1 MLCLACG
8 VARASPTRWAAEV
21 SVSLLPQELL
31 RHKRDGEV
39 LRDDEIQALVGGI
52 TDGSLCDAQVGA
64 FAMAVRLRGMQPA
77 ETLALTLAMRDSGRV
92 LDWRVFDL
100 PGPLLDKHST
110 GGVGD
115 SVSLLLAPMLAACG
129 AYVPMLSGRGLGHTG
144 GTLDKLE
151 ALPGYRTRV
160 DIDELQRI
168 VRDTGLAI
176 VGASAELAPADA
188 RLYAVRDVTATVDS
202 IPLITASILSK
213 KLAAGTD
220 ALVLDVKTGSG
231 ATLIDPEAARELA
244 HTLVAV
250 ASKAG
255 LKACAWITAMDQ
267 PLTDRIGN
275 ALELGA
281 VLDVLAGRGEQ
292 PLLLSLS
299 LALGAELL
307 IAGGLATDSS
317 DAVERLRAALASGAA
332 AERFARMV
340 AALGGPKDVFA
351 RRNRLFAPAPMVAAV
366 FAQRAGVV
374 AGMDVRRI
382 GMALVSLGAGR
393 SHPDQAV
400 DPRVGFTALA
410 RIGCRVDSER
420 PLALV
425 HAADKR
431 SLLQASDALRDAFRI
446 VDEAPQRDLPLL
458 HERIAPHAVE
468 AA

>member
-1 MLCLACG
+1 MSA
-8 VARASPTRWAAEV
+8 
-21 SVSLLPQELL
+21 SLLPQEIL

-39 LRDDEIQALVGGI
+39 LHDREINAIVQGI
-52 TDGSLCDAQVGA
+52 TDSSLCDAQIGA
-64 FAMAVRLRGMQPA
+64 FAMAVRLRGMDPN

-92 LDWRVFDL
+92 IDWRGFDL

-129 AYVPMLSGRGLGHTG
+129 AFVPMLSGRGLGHTG

-151 ALPGYRTRV
+151 ALPGYRTRIS
-160 DIDELQRI
+160 IDELQRV

-176 VGASAELAPADA
+176 VGVSEELAPADA

-213 KLAAGTD
+213 KLAAGSD

-231 ATLIDPEAARELA
+231 ATLADPDAARELA

-255 LKACAWITAMDQ
+255 LKASAWITAMDQ

-281 VLDVLAGRGEQ
+281 VLDVLAGQAEQ

-307 IAGGLATDSS
+307 TAGGLASSWS
-317 DAVERLRAALASGAA
+317 DAVAQLRTALASGAA
-332 AERFARMV
+332 AERFAGMV
-340 AALGGPKDVFA
+340 AALGGPGDVFA
-351 RRNRLFAPAPMVAAV
+351 RRNRWFAPAPLVAAV
-366 FAQRAGVV
+366 FAQPAGVV

-393 SHPDQAV
+393 SHPDQLV

-410 RIGCRVDSER
+410 KIGCRVDSER

-425 HAADKR
+425 HAADKH
-431 SLLQASDALRDAFRI
+431 SLLRASDALRAAFRI
-446 VDEAPQRDLPLL
+446 VDEAARRELPLL
-458 HERIAPHAVE
+458 HERIAPRTAE

>member
-1 MLCLACG
+1 MTA
-8 VARASPTRWAAEV
+8 
-21 SVSLLPQELL
+21 SLLPQEIL
-31 RHKRDGEV
+31 RRKRNGDA
-39 LRDDEIQALVGGI
+39 LRDAEIQSLVQGI
-52 TDGSLCDAQVGA
+52 SDGSLCDAQIGA
-64 FAMAVRLRGMQPA
+64 FAMAVRLRGMDPA

-92 LDWRVFDL
+92 LDWRAFDL

-151 ALPGYRTRV
+151 ALPGYRTRIG
-160 DIDELQRI
+160 IDELQR
-168 VRDTGLAI
+168 VVHDTGLAI
-176 VGASAELAPADA
+176 VGASSELAPADA

-202 IPLITASILSK
+202 ISLITASILSK
-213 KLAAGTD
+213 KLAAGSD

-231 ATLIDPEAARELA
+231 ATLTDPDEARKLA
-244 HTLVAV
+244 QTLVEV

-255 LKACAWITAMDQ
+255 LKASAWITAMDQ
-267 PLTDRIGN
+267 PLTDRVGN
-275 ALELGA
+275 SLELSA
-281 VLDVLAGRGEQ
+281 VLDVLSGRSEQ

-307 IAGGLATDSS
+307 TAGGLASGSS
-317 DAVERLRAALASGAA
+317 DAVARLRRTLATGDA

-340 AALGGPKDVFA
+340 AALGGPSDVFA
-351 RRNRLFAPAPMVAAV
+351 GTNRFFAPAPMVAAV

-393 SHPDQAV
+393 SHPEQAV
-400 DPRVGFTALA
+400 DLRVGFTALA
-410 RIGCRVDSER
+410 RIGCRVDAER

-425 HAADKR
+425 HAADQH
-431 SLLQASDALRDAFRI
+431 SLLQASDALRNAFHI
-446 VDEAPQRDLPLL
+446 VDQAPQREPPLL
-458 HERIAPHAVE
+458 HERIAPPAAE

>member
-1 MLCLACG
+1 MS
-8 VARASPTRWAAEV
+8 ASP
-21 SVSLLPQELL
+21 LPQEIL
-31 RHKRDGEV
+31 RHKRDGLQ
-39 LRDDEIQALVGGI
+39 LRDGEIHSLVRGI
-52 TDGSLCDAQVGA
+52 TDGSLCDAQIGA
-64 FAMAVRLRGMQPA
+64 FAMAVRLRGMDPS
-77 ETLALTLAMRDSGRV
+77 ETLTLTLAMRDSGRV
-92 LDWRVFDL
+92 IDWRAFDL

-151 ALPGYRTRV
+151 ALPGYRSTV
-160 DIDELQRI
+160 DIDELQRV

-176 VGASAELAPADA
+176 VGASSELAPADA

-213 KLAAGTD
+213 KLAAGSQ

-231 ATLIDPEAARELA
+231 ATLTDPDAARELA

-255 LKACAWITAMDQ
+255 LKASAWITAMDQ
-267 PLTDRIGN
+267 PLTDRVGN

-281 VLDVLAGRGEQ
+281 VLDVLAGRAEQ

-299 LALGAELL
+299 LALGAELMT
-307 IAGGLATDSS
+307 AGGLASGWS
-317 DAVERLRAALASGAA
+317 DAVGRLRKALASGAA

-340 AALGGPKDVFA
+340 AALGGPTDVFE
-351 RRNRLFAPAPMVAAV
+351 RRNRHFAPAPMVAAV
-366 FAQRAGVV
+366 FAERAGTVT
-374 AGMDVRRI
+374 GMDVRRI

-393 SHPDQAV
+393 SHPDQVV

-425 HAADKR
+425 HAADKH
-431 SLLQASDALRDAFRI
+431 SLLQASDALRGAFRI
-446 VDEAPQRDLPLL
+446 VDETSQRELPLL
-458 HERIAPHAVE
+458 HERIAPRATE